1 MVVVVVVGRSHLSH
15 LIDVIIDMVFLRKK
29 VIKCPLSL
37 YEYDSMTMTLE
48 SRYKNHVQCP
58 IIAYLKHSS
67 IIHTNNNNITYEPSN
82 NADTG
87 TSTSTTKESNVPQL

>member
-1 MVVVVVVGRSHLSH
+1 MSWGEGHLSH
-15 LIDVIIDMVFLRKK
+15 LIDVIIDMVFFEKK
-29 VIKCPLSL
+29 SSKVSALSL
-37 YEYDSMTMTLE
+37 SYDSMTMTLE

-82 NADTG
+82 NTDTG